1 MLQEQ
6 RCAQRKTTAARGR
19 MKEAAAGQTLRRRRM
34 RVHGQKSMAA
44 RWLIAMRMMTG
55 HCLTLLLLQQKRL
68 CRKGR
73 RRRRKQPRALTAP
86 GALLP
91 LAEVVALEQLLTILI
106 QHLHAM
112 TPQLQ

>member
-1 MLQEQ
+1 
-6 RCAQRKTTAARGR
+6 
-19 MKEAAAGQTLRRRRM
+19 
-34 RVHGQKSMAA
+34 MAA
-44 RWLIAMRMMTG
+44 RWLIAMRMTTG
-55 HCLTLLLLQQKRL
+55 HCLMLLLLQQKLMLLLLQQKRL

-91 LAEVVALEQLLTILI
+91 LAEVVALEQLLTVLI